1 MLRDLIT
8 RPGKAIRQ
16 AWSGHSR
23 LVLLLVTG
31 CLVAAPSARPA
42 VPLEGQRAPEFVLK
56 SLNGDNLRLSE
67 FRGDVVM
74 INFWAS
80 WCGACRDEMPIL
92 DEVFRRYKPIGFK
105 LLSVNIDDDRE
116 RAVQISQ
123 SLGVSFPVLYDR
135 RKKVSRKYEVT
146 RMPSIILVDREG
158 VVRHW
163 HHGYDRATEER
174 YLQQLRA
181 LLRE

>member
-1 MLRDLIT
+1 
-8 RPGKAIRQ
+8 
-16 AWSGHSR
+16 
-23 LVLLLVTG
+23 
-31 CLVAAPSARPA
+31 
-42 VPLEGQRAPEFVLK
+42 
-56 SLNGDNLRLSE
+56 
-67 FRGDVVM
+67 
-74 INFWAS
+74 
-80 WCGACRDEMPIL
+80 MPIL

-105 LLSVNIDDDRE
+105 LLSINIDDDRE

-123 SLGVSFPVLYDR
+123 SLGVSYPVLYDR

>member
-1 MLRDLIT
+1 M
-8 RPGKAIRQ
+8 RQ
-16 AWSGHSR
+16 AWSGR
-23 LVLLLVTG
+23 PGVVLLFVAG
-31 CLVAAPSARPA
+31 FLVAASSAQPA
-42 VPLEGQRAPEFVLK
+42 VPLEGHTAPDFVLK

-105 LLSVNIDDDRE
+105 LLSINIDDNRE
-116 RAVQISQ
+116 RAVRISQ
-123 SLGVSFPVLYDR
+123 SLDVSFPVLYDR

-146 RMPSIILVDREG
+146 RMPSVILVDREG

-163 HHGYDRATEER
+163 HHGYDRASEQR